1 MKAPPRPAWSQHHA
15 VDPNQ
20 SHDEVLDALRSEM
33 TNCEQRHR
41 KVRHRIIVSAV
52 VLVASLTENE
62 EQLEQVLTSAR
73 RLKGGPLS
81 RRNVAYAV
89 MLLIFAAD
97 SRASRQ
103 MASEYGR
110 AARTLVD
117 EGATDAAVAF
127 ERLEAEGIKRLARPT
142 AVPKSATQ
150 SDQVRRTLISSAD
163 MAKRLSAVPAG
174 QHIRITVQVMAAPK
188 GRPALRLVRVHSV
201 VPAPTGPTLS
211 DKPTVTSDKQIRKIA
226 PKWMP

>member
-1 MKAPPRPAWSQHHA
+1 M
-15 VDPNQ
+15 
-20 SHDEVLDALRSEM
+20 
-33 TNCEQRHR
+33 
-41 KVRHRIIVSAV
+41 
-52 VLVASLTENE
+52 TENE

-142 AVPKSATQ
+142 AVRKTATK
-150 SDQVRRTLISSAD
+150 SDQVRRTLISSSER
-163 MAKRLSAVPAG
+163 AKRLSAVPAG

-211 DKPTVTSDKQIRKIA
+211 DKPTVTSDKQIRKVA
-226 PKWMP
+226 PKWMPGTPGKAPTVTLRRKPGPALKPGSQAARPKPPRPTTPWGHK

>member
-1 MKAPPRPAWSQHHA
+1 MKALPRPAWSQHHA
-15 VDPNQ
+15 VNPDLSRFSVLGALQ
-20 SHDEVLDALRSEM
+20 SGMRNSEL
-33 TNCEQRHR
+33 RHR
-41 KVRHRIIVSAV
+41 STRHKVVVSAV
-52 VLVASLTENE
+52 VLITKLAVDERQLNDILRLARLLT
-62 EQLEQVLTSAR
+62 R
-73 RLKGGPLS
+73 DPLGKEDI
-81 RRNVAYAV
+81 AYAV
-89 MLLIFAAD
+89 MLLIFGGD

-117 EGATDAAVAF
+117 EEATDAAVAF
-127 ERLEAEGIKRLARPT
+127 ERLEAEGIKRLARST

-150 SDQVRRTLISSAD
+150 SDQVRRTLISSSER
-163 MAKRLSAVPAG
+163 AKRLSAVPAG
-174 QHIRITVQVMAAPK
+174 QHIRITGQVMAAPK